1 MTIYFDMPFE
11 IGSYFGSFALHLQFQ
26 GTSLHSVNLM
36 WLKMRDQIQLHY
48 ENRTIRISYPLWHW
62 IKNWSIVTLDWAILT
77 GAVLCVLHILA
88 DEGADLGGNQEMG
101 DENRLSRPSPGI
113 K

>member
-36 WLKMRDQIQLHY
+36 
-48 ENRTIRISYPLWHW
+48 
-62 IKNWSIVTLDWAILT
+62 
-77 GAVLCVLHILA
+77 
-88 DEGADLGGNQEMG
+88 
-101 DENRLSRPSPGI
+101 
-113 K
+113 